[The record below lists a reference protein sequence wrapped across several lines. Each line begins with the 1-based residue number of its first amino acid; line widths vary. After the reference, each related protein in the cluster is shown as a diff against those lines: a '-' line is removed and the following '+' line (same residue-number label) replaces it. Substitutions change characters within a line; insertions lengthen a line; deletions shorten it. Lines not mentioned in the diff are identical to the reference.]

1 MGDIFMENGNRYIN
15 LINALSNEYFYMQCV
30 DIAENTFEELKFSG
44 GINELIGKEG
54 KASDAVLS
62 LAQYAAS
69 EECMEKLR
77 AFVNLGTVAERLAV
91 NPRLECDFEHKN
103 GRKCRAVFVDASGNA
118 EGRVSL
124 VLFALRYIDE
134 EQCSTEERRLWHET
148 AAALIGDYSSIYYI
162 NLQKGSFIKLRP
174 KQKDTDKFRLDM
186 EGNSFGSVMESF
198 CADAVCGD
206 DREQFM
212 HMTDLNYIK
221 ERLEREESYIFRY
234 RTNSDGDTQYFE
246 ARFVRSQISGQEMYA
261 VMGVRRADD
270 EIKKDL
276 EYKEGLANAY
286 KQIKNTLSQEEQ
298 YRRAIVSESILVY
311 NVNISRNLVED
322 DVFLK
327 LDEEYL
333 SVAEMLG
340 VGMPC
345 VADEFYGRFAEK
357 IVTEEYRE
365 AFIEGTNAEKLKAA
379 FERGENEHVIEFAGY
394 FAEGRLTIMR
404 QTMLLFEDL
413 KTNCIIALCNCK
425 DITETKRKEFES
437 RQALKEAFDSAM
449 FANQAKSD
457 FLSRMSHDIRT
468 PMNAIIGMTAIA
480 GAHIDDK
487 ERVKDSLAKI
497 SASSR
502 HLLGIIND
510 ILDMS
515 KIESGKINLNEEN
528 FNLSDLLKN
537 LFDMVRPQV
546 KEQGHELRVHI
557 HDIKHEDV
565 IGDSLRIQQAFV
577 NIMSNSVKYTPEGG
591 IITVSVTEK
600 PTSQKRMA
608 CYEFIFE
615 DNGIGME
622 QEFIDKIFEPF
633 ERAEDLRISK
643 IQGTG
648 LGMSI
653 TKNIVSMMG
662 GEIGIESEVGK
673 GSKFTITIFLK
684 LQDTVEMDTS
694 LLTNL
699 PVLVVDD
706 DVIACENTSIILD
719 DIGMDSEWV
728 LSGMEAINKVRER
741 NLAGND
747 YFAVIIDWKMPDMNG
762 VATTREIRKL
772 VGDRMPIIIISA
784 YDWTDIELEARA
796 AGADAFIGKP
806 AFKSNLSKLFMRMVG
821 AKTDSEDDEKQFEAA
836 EFDFS
841 NIRVLL
847 VEDNDLNRE
856 IASEILKETGM
867 KVEEAE
873 NGKQAV
879 DMFLSAPEKY
889 YDLILMDI
897 QMPVMNGYD
906 ATVAI
911 RSLEKKESQSIPII
925 AMTANAF
932 YEDVNAAMS
941 VGMNEH
947 IAKPLD
953 IKKLMDCIQRWT
965 RK

>member
-1 MGDIFMENGNRYIN
+1 MENRNRYIN
-15 LINALSNEYFYMQCV
+15 LISALGGEYYYIQYINA
-30 DIAENTFEELKFSG
+30 AENTFEVLKDEDG
-44 GINELIGKEG
+44 TGEKTGNTGN
-54 KASDAVLS
+54 AAAVVKSLS
-62 LAQYAAS
+62 
-69 EECMEKLR
+69 
-77 AFVNLGTVAERLAV
+77 ERLAAGKCKEGMRAFTDFGTLAARLEK
-91 NPRLECDFEHKN
+91 NPRVTYEFERAD
-103 GRKCRAVFVDASGNA
+103 GSLCRAVFIDASGN
-118 EGRVSL
+118 GDKKVSD
-124 VLFALRYIDE
+124 VLFALE
-134 EQCSTEERRLWHET
+134 EIHDGKVHGQKQELLHET
-148 AAALIGDYSSIYYI
+148 ALSLIRDYFSIYCI
-162 NLQKGSFIKLRP
+162 ELKSGSFVRLRSGLCA
-174 KQKDTDKFRLDM
+174 DGENDGETEENF
-186 EGNSFGSVMESF
+186 ESF
-198 CADAVCGD
+198 IENFCRGFVCAE
-206 DREQFM
+206 DREQFGR
-212 HMTDLNYIK
+212 MTALKYIS
-221 ERLEREESYIFRY
+221 ERLEKEDSYVFRF
-234 RTNSDGDTQYFE
+234 RTDTEGTVQYFE
-246 ARFVRSQISGQEMYA
+246 ARFASSYSDYNG
-261 VMGVRRADD
+261 RRAVLGIRGVDS
-270 EIKKDL
+270 ETKKDM
-276 EYKEGLANAY
+276 EYREGLTNAY
-286 KQIKNTLSQEEQ
+286 QQIRNTLSQEEQ
-298 YRRAIVSESILVY
+298 YRRAIVSDSILVY
-311 NVNISRNLVED
+311 NVNVSRNLVED
-322 DVFLK
+322 DVFMR
-327 LDEEYL
+327 LDEKTV
-333 SVAEMLG
+333 SVSEMLG
-340 VGMPC
+340 LDMPC

-357 IVTEEYRE
+357 IVTDEYRE
-365 AFIEGTNAEKLKAA
+365 AFIESMNAEKLRAA
-379 FERGENEHVIEFAGY
+379 FDRGETEHIIEFAGY
-394 FAEGRLTIMR
+394 FLEGKLVIMR

-413 KTNCIIALCNCK
+413 KTNCIIGLCNCK

-437 RQALKEAFDSAM
+437 RQALKDAFDSAM
-449 FANQAKSD
+449 LANQAKSD

-480 GAHIDDK
+480 GAHIADID
-487 ERVKDSLAKI
+487 RVKDCLSKI
-497 SASSR
+497 SVSSR

-515 KIESGKINLNEEN
+515 KIESGKINLNEED

-546 KEQGHELRVHI
+546 KERGHELKVRI

-577 NIMSNSVKYTPEGG
+577 NIMSNSIKYTPEGG

-600 PTSQKRMA
+600 PTPQNKMA

-648 LGMSI
+648 LGMAI

-662 GEIGIESEVGK
+662 GEIAIESEVGK

-684 LQDTVEMDTS
+684 LQDIAEADTAP
-694 LLTNL
+694 LADL

-706 DVIACENTSIILD
+706 DMISCENTSIMLK

-728 LSGMEAINKVRER
+728 LTGREAVKKVEER
-741 NLAGND
+741 NIAGND
-747 YFAVIIDWKMPDMNG
+747 YFAIIVDWKMPDMNG
-762 VATTREIRKL
+762 VDTTREIRKI
-772 VGDRMPIIIISA
+772 VGDKMPIIIISA

-796 AGADAFIGKP
+796 AGANAFIGKP
-806 AFKSNLSKLFMRMVG
+806 AFKSNLSKLFMRMVAG
-821 AKTDSEDDEKQFEAA
+821 DSVQEDNDEAPVA
-836 EFDFS
+836 SEFDFS
-841 NIRVLL
+841 SIRVLL

-867 KVEEAE
+867 KIEEAE

-911 RSLEKKESQSIPII
+911 RSLGKKESQSIPII

-932 YEDVNAAMS
+932 YEDVNAAIS

-953 IKKLMDCIQRWT
+953 IKKLMECIYRWT

>member
-1 MGDIFMENGNRYIN
+1 ME
-15 LINALSNEYFYMQCV
+15 
-30 DIAENTFEELKFSG
+30 
-44 GINELIGKEG
+44 
-54 KASDAVLS
+54 
-62 LAQYAAS
+62 
-69 EECMEKLR
+69 
-77 AFVNLGTVAERLAV
+77 
-91 NPRLECDFEHKN
+91 
-103 GRKCRAVFVDASGNA
+103 
-118 EGRVSL
+118 
-124 VLFALRYIDE
+124 
-134 EQCSTEERRLWHET
+134 
-148 AAALIGDYSSIYYI
+148 
-162 NLQKGSFIKLRP
+162 
-174 KQKDTDKFRLDM
+174 
-186 EGNSFGSVMESF
+186 
-198 CADAVCGD
+198 
-206 DREQFM
+206 
-212 HMTDLNYIK
+212 
-221 ERLEREESYIFRY
+221 Y
-234 RTNSDGDTQYFE
+234 R
-246 ARFVRSQISGQEMYA
+246 
-261 VMGVRRADD
+261 
-270 EIKKDL
+270 
-276 EYKEGLANAY
+276 EGLTNAY
-286 KQIKNTLSQEEQ
+286 QQIRNTLSQEEQ
-298 YRRAIVSESILVY
+298 YRRAIVSDSILVY
-311 NVNISRNLVED
+311 NVNVSRNLVED
-322 DVFLK
+322 DVFMR
-327 LDEEYL
+327 LDEKTV
-333 SVAEMLG
+333 SVSEMLG
-340 VGMPC
+340 LDMPC

-357 IVTEEYRE
+357 IVTDEYRE
-365 AFIEGTNAEKLKAA
+365 AFIESMNAEKLRAA
-379 FERGENEHVIEFAGY
+379 FDRGETEHIIEFAGY
-394 FAEGRLTIMR
+394 FLEGKLVIMR

-413 KTNCIIALCNCK
+413 KTNCIIGLCNCK

-437 RQALKEAFDSAM
+437 RQALKDAFDSAM
-449 FANQAKSD
+449 LANQAKSD

-480 GAHIDDK
+480 GAHIADID
-487 ERVKDSLAKI
+487 RVKDCLSKI
-497 SASSR
+497 SVSSR

-515 KIESGKINLNEEN
+515 KIESGKINLNEED

-546 KEQGHELRVHI
+546 KERGHELKVRI

-577 NIMSNSVKYTPEGG
+577 NIMSNSIKYTPEGG

-600 PTSQKRMA
+600 PTPQNKMA

-648 LGMSI
+648 LGMAI

-662 GEIGIESEVGK
+662 GEIAIESEVGK

-684 LQDTVEMDTS
+684 LQDIAEADTAP
-694 LLTNL
+694 LADL

-706 DVIACENTSIILD
+706 DMISCENTSIMLK

-728 LSGMEAINKVRER
+728 LTGREAVKKVEER
-741 NLAGND
+741 NIAGND
-747 YFAVIIDWKMPDMNG
+747 YFAVIVDWKMPDMNG
-762 VATTREIRKL
+762 VDTTREIRKI
-772 VGDRMPIIIISA
+772 VGDKMPIIIISA

-796 AGADAFIGKP
+796 AGANAFIGKP
-806 AFKSNLSKLFMRMVG
+806 AFKSNLSKLFMHMVAG
-821 AKTDSEDDEKQFEAA
+821 DSVQEDNDEAPVA
-836 EFDFS
+836 SEFDFS
-841 NIRVLL
+841 SIRVLL

-867 KVEEAE
+867 KIEEAE

-911 RSLEKKESQSIPII
+911 RSLGKKESQSIPII

-932 YEDVNAAMS
+932 YEDVNAAIS

-953 IKKLMDCIQRWT
+953 IKKLMECIYRWT

>member
-1 MGDIFMENGNRYIN
+1 MENRNRYIN
-15 LINALSNEYFYMQCV
+15 LISALGSGYYYIQYINA
-30 DIAENTFEELKFSG
+30 AENIFEVLKDEDG
-44 GINELIGKEG
+44 TGENTRGAKN
-54 KASDAVLS
+54 AADAVKSLS
-62 LAQYAAS
+62 ECLAAGKYKDG
-69 EECMEKLR
+69 MR
-77 AFVNLGTVAERLAV
+77 AFTDFGTLAARLEK
-91 NPRLECDFEHKN
+91 NPRVTYEFERAD
-103 GRKCRAVFVDASGNA
+103 GSLCRAVFIDASGN
-118 EGRVSL
+118 GDKKVSD
-124 VLFALRYIDE
+124 VLFALE
-134 EQCSTEERRLWHET
+134 EIHGGNIHGQNQELLHET
-148 AAALIGDYSSIYYI
+148 ALSLIRDYFSIYYI
-162 NLQKGSFIKLRP
+162 NLKNGGFVRLRSGLYADAGETEESFESFI
-174 KQKDTDKFRLDM
+174 QKFRRGIVLAEDRKQ
-186 EGNSFGSVMESF
+186 FG
-198 CADAVCGD
+198 
-206 DREQFM
+206 R
-212 HMTDLNYIK
+212 MTDLKYIS
-221 ERLEREESYIFRY
+221 ERLEKEDAYVFRF
-234 RTNSDGDTQYFE
+234 RTDTEGTTQYFE
-246 ARFVRSQISGQEMYA
+246 ARFA
-261 VMGVRRADD
+261 RADSAD
-270 EIKKDL
+270 NDRYAAFGIHRVDSETKKDM
-276 EYKEGLANAY
+276 EYREGLTNAY
-286 KQIKNTLSQEEQ
+286 RQIRNTLSQEEQ
-298 YRRAIVSESILVY
+298 YRRAIVSDSILVY
-311 NVNISRNLVED
+311 NVNVSRNLVED
-322 DVFLK
+322 DVFIR
-327 LDEEYL
+327 LDGKTV
-333 SVAEMLG
+333 SVSEMLG
-340 VGMPC
+340 LGMPC

-357 IVTEEYRE
+357 IVTDEYRDT
-365 AFIEGTNAEKLKAA
+365 FIEGTKAEKLRAA
-379 FERGENEHVIEFAGY
+379 FDRGETEHIIEFAGY
-394 FAEGRLTIMR
+394 FIDGKLVIMR

-413 KTNCIIALCNCK
+413 KTNCIIGLCNCK
-425 DITETKRKEFES
+425 DITEAKRKEFES
-437 RQALKEAFDSAM
+437 RQALKDAFDSAM
-449 FANQAKSD
+449 LANQAKSD

-480 GAHIDDK
+480 GAHIADR
-487 ERVKDSLAKI
+487 ERVKDCLSKI
-497 SASSR
+497 SVSSR

-515 KIESGKINLNEEN
+515 KIESGKINLNEED

-546 KEQGHELRVHI
+546 KERGHELKVRV

-577 NIMSNSVKYTPEGG
+577 NIMSNSIKYTPEGG
-591 IITVSVTEK
+591 VITVSVTEK
-600 PTSQKRMA
+600 PTPQNKMA

-648 LGMSI
+648 LGMAI

-662 GEIGIESEVGK
+662 GEIAIESEVGK

-684 LQDTVEMDTS
+684 LQDTVETDTAP
-694 LLTNL
+694 LADL

-706 DVIACENTSIILD
+706 DVISCENTSLMLK

-728 LSGMEAINKVRER
+728 LTGREAVKKVEER
-741 NLAGND
+741 NIAGND
-747 YFAVIIDWKMPDMNG
+747 YFAIIVDWKMPDMNG
-762 VATTREIRKL
+762 VETTREIRKI
-772 VGDRMPIIIISA
+772 VGDKMPIIIISA

-796 AGADAFIGKP
+796 AGANAFIGKP
-806 AFKSNLSKLFMRMVG
+806 AFKSNLSKLFMHMVAG
-821 AKTDSEDDEKQFEAA
+821 DSVQEEKEEAPVAA

-841 NIRVLL
+841 SIRVLL

-867 KVEEAE
+867 KIEEAE

-911 RSLEKKESQSIPII
+911 RSLGKKESKSIPII

-932 YEDVNAAMS
+932 YEDVNAAIS

-953 IKKLMDCIQRWT
+953 IKKLMECIYRWT

>member
-1 MGDIFMENGNRYIN
+1 MENENRH
-15 LINALSNEYFYMQCV
+15 
-30 DIAENTFEELKFSG
+30 
-44 GINELIGKEG
+44 NELINT
-54 KASDAVLS
+54 AALS
-62 LAQYAAS
+62 LI
-69 EECMEKLR
+69 R
-77 AFVNLGTVAERLAV
+77 
-91 NPRLECDFEHKN
+91 
-103 GRKCRAVFVDASGNA
+103 
-118 EGRVSL
+118 
-124 VLFALRYIDE
+124 
-134 EQCSTEERRLWHET
+134 
-148 AAALIGDYSSIYYI
+148 DYVSIYYI
-162 NLQKGSFIKLRP
+162 NIQKDSFVKLRSGIFNTEESVCEDTESSFESFIR
-174 KQKDTDKFRLDM
+174 KFCR
-186 EGNSFGSVMESF
+186 ESVF
-198 CADAVCGD
+198 AD
-206 DREQFM
+206 DREQFGR
-212 HMTDLNYIK
+212 MTELKYIN
-221 ERLEREESYIFRY
+221 ERLEKEEAYLFRY
-234 RTNSDGDTQYFE
+234 RAASDGDIQYFE
-246 ARFVRSQISGQEMYA
+246 ARFARADADDGDRYA
-261 VMGVRRADD
+261 VLGIRRVDS
-270 EIKKDL
+270 ETKKDI
-276 EYKEGLANAY
+276 EYRKGLTNAY
-286 KQIKNTLSQEEQ
+286 QQIRNTLSQEEQ
-298 YRRAIVSESILVY
+298 YRRAIVSDSILVY
-311 NVNISRNLVED
+311 NVNISANLVED
-322 DVFLK
+322 DVFIR
-327 LDEEYL
+327 LDGKNI
-333 SVAEMLG
+333 SVSEMLG
-340 VGMPC
+340 LGMPC
-345 VADEFYGRFAEK
+345 VADEFYGKFAQK

-365 AFIEGTNAEKLKAA
+365 AFIEGTSAERLRAA
-379 FERGENEHVIEFAGY
+379 FERGETEHIIEFAGY
-394 FAEGRLTIMR
+394 FLEGKLVIMR

-413 KTNCIIALCNCK
+413 KTNCIIGLCNCK

-449 FANQAKSD
+449 LANQAKSD

-480 GAHIDDK
+480 GAHIGDK
-487 ERVKDSLAKI
+487 DRVKDCLAKI
-497 SASSR
+497 SVSSR

-515 KIESGKINLNEEN
+515 KIESGKINLNEED

-546 KEQGHELRVHI
+546 KERGHELKVHI

-591 IITVSVTEK
+591 TIIVSVTER
-600 PTSQKRMA
+600 PTAQNKMA

-648 LGMSI
+648 LGMAI
-653 TKNIVSMMG
+653 TKNIVNMMG
-662 GEIGIESEVGK
+662 GQIDIESEIGK
-673 GSKFTITIFLK
+673 GSKFTITIFLR
-684 LQDTVEMDTS
+684 LQDTVETDTAPLAS
-694 LLTNL
+694 L

-706 DVIACENTSIILD
+706 DIISCENTSLILN

-728 LSGMEAINKVRER
+728 LSGREAVKKVTER
-741 NLAGND
+741 NLEGND

-762 VATTREIRKL
+762 VDTTREIRKV
-772 VGDRMPIIIISA
+772 VGDKMPIIIISA

-796 AGADAFIGKP
+796 AGANAFIGKP
-806 AFKSNLSKLFMRMVG
+806 AFKSNLCKLFMRMVG
-821 AKTDSEDDEKQFEAA
+821 SDSCQEEKSEETLGAA
-836 EFDFS
+836 DFDFS
-841 NIRVLL
+841 SIRVLL

-879 DMFLSAPEKY
+879 DMFLAAPEKY

-911 RSLEKKESQSIPII
+911 RSLGKKESQSIPII

-932 YEDVNAAMS
+932 YEDVSAAMS

-953 IKKLMDCIQRWT
+953 IRKLMECIERWT

>member
-15 LINALSNEYFYMQCV
+15 LINALGNEYFYMQCV
-30 DIAENTFEELKFSG
+30 DIAENTFEELKFSD

-91 NPRLECDFEHKN
+91 NPRLVCDFQHKN
-103 GRKCRAVFVDASGNA
+103 GRRCRAVFIDASGNA
-118 EGRVSL
+118 NGRVSL

-174 KQKDTDKFRLDM
+174 RQKDTDKFRLDM

-728 LSGMEAINKVRER
+728 LSGREAINKVRER

-772 VGDRMPIIIISA
+772 VGDRMPIIIISS

-879 DMFLSAPEKY
+879 DMFLSASEKY

-911 RSLEKKESQSIPII
+911 RSLGKKESQSIPII

-947 IAKPLD
+947 IAKPID